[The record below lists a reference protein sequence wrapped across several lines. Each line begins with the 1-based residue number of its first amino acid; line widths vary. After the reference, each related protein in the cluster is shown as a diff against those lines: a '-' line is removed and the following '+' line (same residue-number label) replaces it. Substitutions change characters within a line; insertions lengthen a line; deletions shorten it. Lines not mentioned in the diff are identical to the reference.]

1 MSMSTSKSSVQEKKK
16 TYGAPVKSTK
26 SYGGGETQQQS
37 SSKSSQ
43 KSTKKSFE
51 KTLGQKIKDPRTA
64 GPTIDP
70 WKINLK
76 PDIFRN

>member
-26 SYGGGETQQQS
+26 SYGGDANQQQS

-51 KTLGQKIKDPRTA
+51 KNTRAKKDPRTA

-70 WKINLK
+70 WKINLN